1 MLSGYVQMGYGRD
14 AFEFFKAMMCSDV
27 RPQSATFVGIIP
39 VFSDIGCFE
48 MAKQIHGLAIVNG
61 CNCDNGETD
70 SWIFGTVLIDMY
82 ANCGD
87 WAMGELFNEAVELF
101 RRMVLGGIKPNET
114 TFDCIMPLYLQGGKG
129 VLELIHLLERM
140 DLKLSGV
147 SNTLLNQIYEH
158 IDDVKQVKELHQY
171 LCRDGCISDN
181 SVAASLIQLY
191 SKFAVIEAA
200 EEIFS
205 SITVKELDC
214 WNALIACYAYN
225 KYTSKA
231 LNLFNSMRKAGIQP
245 NLLSWNIVIA
255 GFVNGGDYDS
265 ALQLFTDMIWTN
277 QNPDLRSFDIILPL
291 IRSNTCSM
299 IGKELHCMYLRNEFE
314 MCKFVS
320 TAFIN
325 MYGNCGDVAYAVNI
339 FESMES
345 KDLVSWNA
353 IISGYAHNGL
363 VDECLKHFHELQ
375 LEGLKPNSITIAS
388 ILPACAQSATL
399 SHGRSIHG
407 YIIRSV
413 LDDEDLIVS
422 NALMDMFVKCGCLQ
436 YAERVF
442 RRLSQRDVVSWN
454 TMIHGFAIYGNA
466 EAALALFDQMVA
478 EGAVP
483 NSITFIGVL
492 NACSHAGLVN
502 EGWKQFNSMG
512 SKYGITPSGKHYA
525 CMVDILGRRGHFKDV
540 RDFIVQMPLQP
551 TASLW
556 GALLSA
562 CKTHGNAEMAEY
574 AANNLI
580 ELQPENP
587 GNYVVLSNIYA
598 KAGRWNDVDRVRKM
612 MFDCGLKKSPGGS
625 WVEIGNKVHGFAVEN
640 NLAKQ
645 DMEEIYKTVLDLVA
659 VMIEEDIG
667 GGVEDEA
674 AEKLGFEKVSEQV
687 INECKSKAVLF
698 RHKKTGCE
706 VMSVS
711 NDDENKVFGIVFRTP
726 LTCYPVASTNT
737 KHVYNLVDVYLDA
750 VFFPKCVEDKRVGIT
765 SLTIL
770 QKIYLLKALFPDN
783 TYGVDSGGDPNVI
796 PKLTFEEFQDCFF
809 LRNLL
814 WLLQWQLQVS
824 SLAGHFQFWLF
835 FRLHSIVRRE
845 VSTKCSC
852 LAFGAAP
859 SSHYGGGGAVKISE
873 CEQYELK
880 GPEEENTETNSVME
894 ELIHTQELNEQ
905 QINHLTKDQTGT
917 LKLTDAMRRLMTSI
931 FQISNISESKYTNI
945 DVSNEDLLSLG
956 RIRHLLDEFICCQEE
971 FRGILFNNKGH
982 LCRQPMDRFI
992 AEYFE
997 RSAKALDRTLGE
1009 GQFRRA
1015 KKALTDL
1022 TIAMLDEKD
1031 SRGVLALTLLTSIL
1045 LEQFKVWEY
1054 CNKCRTPSIPRLNIH
1069 ISLASLKLGRLM
1081 NEIHF
1086 TVDPHII
1093 SRKQLTGIRQFGCY
1107 RRAKER

>member
-1 MLSGYVQMGYGRD
+1 MSVRNLFSWTAVIGAYSNSNSEDYVKGFRFYRKMVLSGIKADNFLYPLVFKACGGMKGLRRGRRVHGDVICSGFEWDLVLMNSVIDMYAKCESLEDAERVFNEVCVRDIFTWTTMLTGYVQMGYGRD
-14 AFEFFKAMMCSDV
+14 ALEFFKVMMCSDV

-61 CNCDNGETD
+61 CNCDKF
-70 SWIFGTVLIDMY
+70 FGTVLIDMY
-82 ANCGD
+82 ANCGGLGYGRLIFERVKGKD
-87 WAMGELFNEAVELF
+87 VVCWNTMIKGYVQGELFNEAVELF
-101 RRMVLGGIKPNET
+101 RRMVLGGIKPNKT

-140 DLKLSGV
+140 NLKLSAV

-158 IDDVKQVKELHQY
+158 IDDVKQVKELHRY

-231 LNLFNSMRKAGIQP
+231 LDLFNSMRKAGIQP

-325 MYGNCGDVAYAVNI
+325 MYGNCGDVAYAVNL

-353 IISGYAHNGL
+353 IISGLAKNRCLDEASKTFHEMRRAGVTGNIITWTTMISGYAQNGL
-363 VDECLKHFHELQ
+363 VDECLKHFRELQ
-375 LEGLKPNSITIAS
+375 LEGLKPNSITIVS

-407 YIIRSV
+407 YIIRSA

-422 NALMDMFVKCGCLQ
+422 NALMDMFAKCGCLQ

-525 CMVDILGRRGHFKDV
+525 CIVDILGRRGHFEDV

-612 MFDCGLKKSPGGS
+612 MFDRRLKKSPGGS

-659 VMIEEDIG
+659 VMIEEGYVPD
-667 GGVEDEA
+667 VNTVCFEDM
-674 AEKLGFEKVSEQV
+674 AE
-687 INECKSKAVLF
+687 
-698 RHKKTGCE
+698 T
-706 VMSVS
+706 
-711 NDDENKVFGIVFRTP
+711 
-726 LTCYPVASTNT
+726 
-737 KHVYNLVDVYLDA
+737 
-750 VFFPKCVEDKRVGIT
+750 
-765 SLTIL
+765 
-770 QKIYLLKALFPDN
+770 
-783 TYGVDSGGDPNVI
+783 
-796 PKLTFEEFQDCFF
+796 
-809 LRNLL
+809 
-814 WLLQWQLQVS
+814 
-824 SLAGHFQFWLF
+824 
-835 FRLHSIVRRE
+835 
-845 VSTKCSC
+845 
-852 LAFGAAP
+852 
-859 SSHYGGGGAVKISE
+859 
-873 CEQYELK
+873 
-880 GPEEENTETNSVME
+880 
-894 ELIHTQELNEQ
+894 
-905 QINHLTKDQTGT
+905 
-917 LKLTDAMRRLMTSI
+917 
-931 FQISNISESKYTNI
+931 
-945 DVSNEDLLSLG
+945 
-956 RIRHLLDEFICCQEE
+956 
-971 FRGILFNNKGH
+971 
-982 LCRQPMDRFI
+982 
-992 AEYFE
+992 
-997 RSAKALDRTLGE
+997 
-1009 GQFRRA
+1009 
-1015 KKALTDL
+1015 
-1022 TIAMLDEKD
+1022 
-1031 SRGVLALTLLTSIL
+1031 
-1045 LEQFKVWEY
+1045 
-1054 CNKCRTPSIPRLNIH
+1054 
-1069 ISLASLKLGRLM
+1069 
-1081 NEIHF
+1081 
-1086 TVDPHII
+1086 
-1093 SRKQLTGIRQFGCY
+1093 
-1107 RRAKER
+1107 